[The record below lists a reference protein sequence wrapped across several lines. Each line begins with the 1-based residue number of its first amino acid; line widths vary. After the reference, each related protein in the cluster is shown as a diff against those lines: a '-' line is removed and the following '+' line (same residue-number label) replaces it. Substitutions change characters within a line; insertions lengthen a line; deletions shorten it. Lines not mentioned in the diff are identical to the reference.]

1 MMTATTPG
9 VTEPTSAFRL
19 GWLPV
24 LLLAALIL
32 RLWWLHSFTAV
43 IENEGTEYAR
53 IAENLLKGDGY
64 VGKRNEGPQLMF
76 PPLYPFLI
84 AAFSFLVAE
93 LDLAGRTVSVL
104 FGTLLVAVIFFIAE
118 RIHGRRIAWIA
129 AGLAAFHPWMI
140 GMSAAV
146 YSESTYLTLVM
157 AGVYW
162 ALCSLETPSLR
173 WAALSGACFGFAY
186 LTRPEAFIFP
196 FVVVFFV
203 VAINRRAL
211 ARAARYSGVLV
222 GAFAIVAAPYI
233 AFISSHAGY
242 LRLEGKSPINYQ
254 IGQRMLTGMSYI
266 AAGYEVQDDLTPTG
280 VFVRSD
286 LSVVRSNRINPSE
299 MAQYLFA
306 SAKGNGMLALR
317 MVTRAPSFGA
327 PLLGA
332 LIVIGFFRRSWR
344 RPRALQEVL
353 LLSVVVCVLLAILS
367 VQFFYMRFL
376 YALLPVLIVWGARG
390 IGEMATWTQGTL
402 VGIGWIGHQRRGHGT
417 AVACG
422 LVALLLLVT
431 GQGVGQDS
439 DLTQGGYGQRLIRA
453 AGESLKKT
461 PPGRP
466 GRKKI
471 MDSDGVI
478 AFYAGG
484 TLAAFPYA
492 ESSVAIRYI
501 ERKGVDVVVLK
512 ETVTNRPYLREWV
525 AKGIPDTRAER
536 LLDFHDPVAGRV
548 VIYRWNHGP
557 HRR

>member
-1 MMTATTPG
+1 MMTATTAE

-32 RLWWLHSFTAV
+32 RLWWLQSFTAV

-173 WAALSGACFGFAY
+173 RAALSGACF
-186 LTRPEAFIFP
+186 
-196 FVVVFFV
+196 
-203 VAINRRAL
+203 
-211 ARAARYSGVLV
+211 
-222 GAFAIVAAPYI
+222 
-233 AFISSHAGY
+233 
-242 LRLEGKSPINYQ
+242 
-254 IGQRMLTGMSYI
+254 
-266 AAGYEVQDDLTPTG
+266 
-280 VFVRSD
+280 
-286 LSVVRSNRINPSE
+286 
-299 MAQYLFA
+299 
-306 SAKGNGMLALR
+306 
-317 MVTRAPSFGA
+317 
-327 PLLGA
+327 
-332 LIVIGFFRRSWR
+332 
-344 RPRALQEVL
+344 
-353 LLSVVVCVLLAILS
+353 
-367 VQFFYMRFL
+367 
-376 YALLPVLIVWGARG
+376 
-390 IGEMATWTQGTL
+390 
-402 VGIGWIGHQRRGHGT
+402 
-417 AVACG
+417 
-422 LVALLLLVT
+422 
-431 GQGVGQDS
+431 
-439 DLTQGGYGQRLIRA
+439 
-453 AGESLKKT
+453 
-461 PPGRP
+461 
-466 GRKKI
+466 
-471 MDSDGVI
+471 
-478 AFYAGG
+478 
-484 TLAAFPYA
+484 
-492 ESSVAIRYI
+492 

-512 ETVTNRPYLREWV
+512 ETVTNRPYLREWM